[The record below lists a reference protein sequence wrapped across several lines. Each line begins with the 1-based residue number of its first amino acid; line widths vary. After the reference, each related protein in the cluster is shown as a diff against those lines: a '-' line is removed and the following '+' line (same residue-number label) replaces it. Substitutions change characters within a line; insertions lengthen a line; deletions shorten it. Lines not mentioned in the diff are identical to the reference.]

1 MSGSK
6 ITKQQ
11 VKRYMDFR
19 KKHTQ
24 AVSAAKAGISERSA
38 RRIEHNQLQPKS
50 SQPRHWRTR
59 DDPLQ
64 AVWDSIVLP
73 WIREDNEIT
82 PVGIFDYLCEH
93 HQDIF
98 RPSARRETFAI
109 TPQIS

>member
-38 RRIEHNQLQPKS
+38 RRIEQPTS
-50 SQPRHWRTR
+50 AQVLATT
-59 DDPLQ
+59 PL
-64 AVWDSIVLP
+64 AYS
-73 WIREDNEIT
+73 
-82 PVGIFDYLCEH
+82 
-93 HQDIF
+93 
-98 RPSARRETFAI
+98 
-109 TPQIS
+109 

>member
-38 RRIEHNQLQPKS
+38 RRIEHNQLQPKFLA
-50 SQPRHWRTR
+50 TT
-59 DDPLQ
+59 PL
-64 AVWDSIVLP
+64 AYS
-73 WIREDNEIT
+73 
-82 PVGIFDYLCEH
+82 
-93 HQDIF
+93 
-98 RPSARRETFAI
+98 
-109 TPQIS
+109 